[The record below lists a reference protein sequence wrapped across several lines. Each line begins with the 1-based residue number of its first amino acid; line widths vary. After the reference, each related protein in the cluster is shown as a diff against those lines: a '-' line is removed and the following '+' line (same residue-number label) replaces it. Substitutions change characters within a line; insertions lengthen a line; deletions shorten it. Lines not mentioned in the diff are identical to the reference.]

1 MKLEGKTAI
10 VTGAGSGIGRAI
22 TLCFAHEGARVVAV
36 GRNQKKLEDT
46 RLASGEAAQRVLP
59 RSADVSDRGAV
70 RELVQW
76 AEQQSG
82 PIHILVN
89 NAAINVR
96 RRWLDELTVED
107 FESIVDVALKG
118 AFYCLHEVLPGM
130 RSRGD
135 GLIINV
141 SSVAG
146 LRANKISGS
155 SYIAAKFGL
164 SGLSRSVGLEEGQ
177 RGIRSCVIYPG
188 EVDTPLMDDR
198 PQVPPPEARKKMLQP
213 EDLAAAALFVATL
226 PPRATVP
233 DLVITPTTAGFS

>member
-22 TLCFAHEGARVVAV
+22 TLCFAQEGARVVAV

-46 RLASGEAAQRVLP
+46 RFASGEAAQRVLP
-59 RSADVSDRGAV
+59 RSADVSDRDAV
-70 RELVQW
+70 RALVQW
-76 AEQQSG
+76 AEQQFG
-82 PIHILVN
+82 PTNILVN
-89 NAAINVR
+89 NAAINVK
-96 RRWLDELTVED
+96 RRWLDELTTED

-141 SSVAG
+141 SSIAG
-146 LRANKISGS
+146 LRANKISGA

-164 SGLSRSVGLEEGQ
+164 SGLSRGVGLEEGP

-188 EVDTPLMDDR
+188 EVDTPLLEDR

-213 EDLAAAALFVATL
+213 EDLAAAALFVAAL

-233 DLVITPTTAGFS
+233 DLVITPTIQGFS